1 MNRRRSLYCGAALIL
16 LLTGAGSLQAGE
28 DGDAAKGKLLYAN
41 VCIRCHGVEGKGNGV
56 MTFTPPV
63 ADLTAPAAQTK
74 LDATLLKTIHD
85 GRRDTAMG
93 AWKFVLSEEEM
104 RDVTAYLRQLG
115 SEAGRGRP

>member
-1 MNRRRSLYCGAALIL
+1 MNLRAGGIGVLPL
-16 LLTGAGSLQAGE
+16 LLFSAMAGGVYAGNGGAS
-28 DGDAAKGKLLYAN
+28 KGKMLYAN
-41 VCIRCHGVEGKGNGV
+41 LCIRCHGVEGKGNGA

-63 ADLTAPAAQTK
+63 ADLTAPSAQAK

-104 RDVTAYLRQLG
+104 REVTAYLRQLG
-115 SEAGRGRP
+115 SGAGRGAP